1 MSWPTRRLLATIAV
15 LGAAIVVV
23 AGPTA
28 ASAAARDAAPAQSS
42 VVGGRLAPIAEFP
55 WMAHVEYEE
64 ATGAWVCSGT
74 VVAPRVVL
82 TAAHCVEDPESD
94 SLAPSS
100 TYKVITGSANAFTAE
115 PSQISSASQVVVYP
129 QYENLSEVGDA
140 GLIIL
145 AKPVSAPG
153 LSLASHSDFEL
164 LHLGIPLEIAGW
176 GATDPQLIAEAESFH
191 VGKTTLQPGT
201 CGGKQFF
208 TSFQLC
214 TVSAPNFQT
223 IACYGDSGGP
233 LIVHRFDATP
243 TEVGIFSLVGRNPC
257 SADSPTV
264 YTRVDRVSAW
274 VGRWIAAVEGGGP
287 TPALRDQNV
296 RIPFLTSA
304 RARQLGVRG
313 LGEQFGSRF
322 RDGSEQKV
330 KCSFVKVG
338 QSGCRVSWAS
348 NGEDFYGHITIY
360 LAIQGDE
367 IAWNDHYTIHRVSDR
382 CLSHSDHPETCPVHT
397 RRR

>member
-1 MSWPTRRLLATIAV
+1 VPRPTRRLLATIA
-15 LGAAIVVV
+15 LFGTAIVAVV
-23 AGPTA
+23 GPTG
-28 ASAAARDAAPAQSS
+28 ASAAAGDSAPAQSS

-82 TAAHCVEDPESD
+82 TAAHCVEDPHAD
-94 SLAPSS
+94 ALAPSS
-100 TYKVITGSANAFTAE
+100 TYKVITGSANAFTAK

-129 QYENLSEVGDA
+129 QFENDTEEGDA

-145 AKPVSAPG
+145 TQPVSAPG

-164 LHLGIPLEIAGW
+164 LRPGIPLDIAGW
-176 GATDPQLIAEAESFH
+176 GATDPQLIVEAESFH
-191 VGKTTLQPGT
+191 VGKTTLQLGT
-201 CGGKQFF
+201 CDGKQFF

-214 TVSAPNFQT
+214 PVSAPSFQT
-223 IACYGDSGGP
+223 SACFGDSGGP
-233 LIVHRFDATP
+233 LIAHRPDGTP
-243 TEVGIFSLVGRNPC
+243 TEVGIFSLVSPGPC
-257 SADSPTV
+257 GADFPAV

-274 VGRWIAAVEGGGP
+274 VGRWIAAVEEGAP
-287 TPALRDQNV
+287 APALRDQHV
-296 RIPFLTSA
+296 QIPFMTPT
-304 RARQLGVRG
+304 RARQLGVRS

-322 RDGSEQKV
+322 RDGAGQKV

-338 QSGCRVSWAS
+338 QSGCRVSWAGS
-348 NGEDFYGHITIY
+348 REDFYGHVTIY
-360 LAIQGDE
+360 FTIQGDE

-382 CLSHSDHPETCPVHT
+382 CLSHSNHPETCPVHT
-397 RRR
+397 QRR